1 MTKTKTIKIQD
12 LSYYY
17 KNPRKGDIEAIANSL
32 KTHGQYKTICV
43 NKGTKTGR
51 PLEILAGNH
60 TIKAARTLGW
70 ETIQAT
76 IIDVDDEAAAKIVIA
91 DNRTSDL
98 AENDP
103 AILIDLID
111 SLTDLD
117 GTGWAETELEELAE
131 TINRLDYTPEIL
143 NDPDETPQPPATPK
157 TKQGDIIALGDSL
170 LYVGDATDTEN
181 VLKAF
186 GQRRANCIWTDP
198 PYGVDYVGKTKDAL
212 TIKNDTASNLETLL
226 TGAYATII
234 KASLPGAP
242 FYISYPPGVNGLLF
256 QNAAKQ
262 TGLII
267 RQILVWAK
275 QRFIFGHSD
284 YHYQHELILYGFTPG
299 GNGRLGR
306 GGNRWYGDNTQST
319 VFEFDAPQR
328 NPDHPTMK
336 PVALIQAMIKN
347 SCPPGGTILDCFAG
361 SGSTLIAAYGLGM
374 SALLVEYDPL
384 YADVICRR
392 WQEHTGIKPINQT
405 TGESYDFTTQE
416 EQDE

>member
-1 MTKTKTIKIQD
+1 MPKTETVKIQD
-12 LSYYY
+12 LNYYY

-43 NKGTKTGR
+43 NQGTKTGR

-76 IIDVDDEAAAKIVIA
+76 IIDVDEEAAAKIVIA

-103 AILIDLID
+103 AILIDLIE
-111 SLTDLD
+111 SLADLD
-117 GTGWAETELEELAE
+117 GTGWAETELEELAA
-131 TINRLDYTPEIL
+131 TINELAEPPEPL
-143 NDPDETPQPPATPK
+143 TDPDETPQPSATPK
-157 TKQGDIIALGDSL
+157 TKQGDIITLGDSL

-181 VLKAF
+181 VLQAF
-186 GQRRANCIWTDP
+186 GERRADCVWTDP
-198 PYGVDYVGKTKDAL
+198 PYGVNYVSNTKEKL
-212 TIKNDTASNLETLL
+212 TIQNDTPSGLKELL
-226 TGAYATII
+226 AGACRTII
-234 KASLPGAP
+234 KTTCPGSP
-242 FYISYPPGVNGLLF
+242 FYIAHTDIGRIDC
-256 QNAAKQ
+256 Q
-262 TGLII
+262 TSAQDAGLII
-267 RQILVWAK
+267 RQTLVWAK
-275 QRFIFGHSD
+275 QRFVFGHSD
-284 YHYQHELILYGFTPG
+284 YHYQHEPILYGFTPG
-299 GNGRLGR
+299 GQGRLGR
-306 GGNRWYGDNTQST
+306 GSANWYGDHAQST
-319 VFEFDAPQR
+319 IFEFDAPHR

-374 SALLVEYDPL
+374 KALLVEYDPR

-405 TGESYDFTTQE
+405 TGEPYDFTAQE
-416 EQDE
+416 EQNE

>member
-1 MTKTKTIKIQD
+1 MPKTKTIKIQD

-17 KNPRKGDIEAIANSL
+17 KNPRKGDIEAIAQSL

-103 AILIDLID
+103 AILIELID

-157 TKQGDIIALGDSL
+157 TKQGDIITLGDSL

-186 GQRRANCIWTDP
+186 GQRRADCIWTDP
-198 PYGVDYVGKTKDAL
+198 PYGVDYVGKTKDKL
-212 TIKNDTASNLETLL
+212 TIKNDTPNGLKELL
-226 TGAYATII
+226 AGAFKTII
-234 KASLPGAP
+234 KTSRPGSS
-242 FYISYPPGVNGLLF
+242 FYIAHTDTSRIDC
-256 QNAAKQ
+256 Q
-262 TGLII
+262 TSAQEAGLII
-267 RQILVWAK
+267 RQTLVWAK

-284 YHYQHELILYGFTPG
+284 YHYQHEPILYGFTPG
-299 GNGRLGR
+299 GQGRLGR
-306 GGNRWYGDNTQST
+306 GGDRWYGDHTQST

-328 NPDHPTMK
+328 NSDHPTMK

-374 SALLVEYDPL
+374 SALLIEYDPL

-405 TGESYDFTTQE
+405 TGQTYDFTTQE
-416 EQDE
+416 ENNE

>member
-1 MTKTKTIKIQD
+1 MPKTETVQIKD
-12 LSYYY
+12 LNYYY

-43 NKGTKTGR
+43 NQGTKTGR

-76 IIDVDDEAAAKIVIA
+76 LIDVDDEAAAKIVIA

-103 AILIDLID
+103 AILIDLIE

-117 GTGWAETELEELAE
+117 GTGWANEELEELAA
-131 TINRLDYTPEIL
+131 TINDLAELPEPL
-143 NDPDETPQPPATPK
+143 NDPDETPQPSATPK
-157 TKQGDIIALGDSL
+157 TKLGDIITLGDSL

-186 GQRRANCIWTDP
+186 GQRRADCIWTDP

-212 TIKNDTASNLETLL
+212 TIKNDKTSGLKKLL
-226 TGAYATII
+226 AGACKTII
-234 KASLPGAP
+234 NTSRPGSP
-242 FYISYPPGVNGLLF
+242 FYIAHTDIGRIDC
-256 QNAAKQ
+256 Q
-262 TGLII
+262 TSAQEAGLII
-267 RQILVWAK
+267 RQTLVWAK

-284 YHYQHELILYGFTPG
+284 YHYQHEPILYGFTPG

-306 GGNRWYGDNTQST
+306 GSANWYGDHAQST
-319 VFEFDAPQR
+319 IFEFDAPQR

-374 SALLVEYDPL
+374 KALLVEYDPR

-405 TGESYDFTTQE
+405 TGEPYDFTTQE
-416 EQDE
+416 EQNE

>member
-1 MTKTKTIKIQD
+1 MPKTETVQIKD
-12 LSYYY
+12 LNYYY
-17 KNPRKGDIEAIANSL
+17 KNPRRGDIEAIANSL

-103 AILIDLID
+103 AILIDLIE

-117 GTGWAETELEELAE
+117 GTGWANEELEELAE
-131 TINRLDYTPEIL
+131 TINELTEPPEPL

-157 TKQGDIIALGDSL
+157 TKQGDIITLGGGESL

-186 GQRRANCIWTDP
+186 GQRRADCIWTDP
-198 PYGVDYVGKTKDAL
+198 PYGVDYVGKTEDAL

-226 TGAYATII
+226 TGAYTTII
-234 KASLPGAP
+234 KASRPGAP
-242 FYISYPPGVNGLLF
+242 TYIAHADTQRITFQTCAEESGLAF
-256 QNAAKQ
+256 REN
-262 TGLII
+262 LIWVKNT
-267 RQILVWAK
+267 LVL
-275 QRFIFGHSD
+275 GHSD
-284 YHYQHELILYGFTPG
+284 YHYKHEPILYCFTPG

-306 GGNRWYGDNTQST
+306 GGARWFGDDSQTT
-319 VFEFDAPQR
+319 VFEADKPSR
-328 NPDHPTMK
+328 NAEHPTMK

-347 SCPPGGTILDCFAG
+347 SCPPQGTVLDPFAG
-361 SGSTLIAAYGLGM
+361 SGSTLIAAHDLGM
-374 SALLVEYDPL
+374 SALLVEYDPR

-392 WQEHTGIKPINQT
+392 WQEHTGQTPKINGTPT
-405 TGESYDFTTQE
+405 TFT
-416 EQDE
+416 D

>member
-1 MTKTKTIKIQD
+1 MPKTETIKIQD
-12 LSYYY
+12 LNYYY
-17 KNPRKGDIEAIANSL
+17 KNPRRGDIEAIANSL

-267 RQILVWAK
+267 RQTLVWAK

-284 YHYQHELILYGFTPG
+284 YHYQHEPILYGFTPG
-299 GNGRLGR
+299 GQGRLGR
-306 GGNRWYGDNTQST
+306 GGDRWYGDHTQST
-319 VFEFDAPQR
+319 IFEFDAPQR
-328 NPDHPTMK
+328 NRDHPTMK

-374 SALLVEYDPL
+374 SALLIEYDPL
-384 YADVICRR
+384 HADVICRR

>member
-1 MTKTKTIKIQD
+1 MPKTKTIKIQD

-17 KNPRKGDIEAIANSL
+17 KNPRKGDIEAIAQSL

-157 TKQGDIIALGDSL
+157 TKQGDIITLGDSL

-198 PYGVDYVGKTKDAL
+198 PYGVDYVGKTKDKL
-212 TIKNDTASNLETLL
+212 TIKNDTPNGLKELL
-226 TGAYATII
+226 AGAFKTII
-234 KASLPGAP
+234 KTSRPGSP
-242 FYISYPPGVNGLLF
+242 FYIAHTDTSRIDC
-256 QNAAKQ
+256 Q
-262 TGLII
+262 TSAQEAGLII
-267 RQILVWAK
+267 RQTLVWAK

-284 YHYQHELILYGFTPG
+284 YHYQHEPILYGFTPG
-299 GNGRLGR
+299 GQGRLGR
-306 GGNRWYGDNTQST
+306 GGDRWYGDHTQST

-328 NPDHPTMK
+328 NSDHPTMK

-374 SALLVEYDPL
+374 SALLIEYDPL

-392 WQEHTGIKPINQT
+392 WQEHTGINPINQT
-405 TGESYDFTTQE
+405 TGQTYDFTTQE
-416 EQDE
+416 GTNE

>member
-1 MTKTKTIKIQD
+1 MPKTKTIKIQD

-117 GTGWAETELEELAE
+117 GTGWANEELEELAE
-131 TINRLDYTPEIL
+131 TINELTEPPDPL

-157 TKQGDIIALGDSL
+157 TKLGDIITLGDSL

-186 GQRRANCIWTDP
+186 GQRRADCIWTDP
-198 PYGVDYVGKTKDAL
+198 PYGVDYVGKTKDKL
-212 TIKNDTASNLETLL
+212 TIKNDTPNGLKELL
-226 TGAYATII
+226 AGAFKTII
-234 KASLPGAP
+234 KASCPGSP
-242 FYISYPPGVNGLLF
+242 FYIAHTDTSRIDC
-256 QNAAKQ
+256 Q
-262 TGLII
+262 TSAQDAGFII
-267 RQILVWAK
+267 RQTLVWVK

-284 YHYQHELILYGFTPG
+284 YHYQHEPILYGFTPG
-299 GNGRLGR
+299 GQGRLGR
-306 GGNRWYGDNTQST
+306 GGDRWYGDHTQST
-319 VFEFDAPQR
+319 IFEFDAPQR

-347 SCPPGGTILDCFAG
+347 SCPSGGNILDCFAG

-374 SALLVEYDPL
+374 NALLVEYDPR

-392 WQEHTGIKPINQT
+392 WQEHTGQTPKINGTPT
-405 TGESYDFTTQE
+405 TFT
-416 EQDE
+416 D